1 MAFLSVRIRLD
12 GLDAEAIDA
21 IEAACFAAGAH
32 SVTFTDQRDDAI
44 LEPAPGE
51 FRLWPATRLEAV
63 FDAGIADAA
72 WPDEFAAQLG
82 RPLAALELAPIAD
95 RVWEREWLRDFRPLR
110 FGRRL
115 WVCPH
120 ELEPPADARADP
132 ATVLLR
138 LDPGLAFGTGT
149 HATTAMCLAWLEATV
164 SDSTARVIDYG
175 CGSGILAIAAL
186 RLGAARAAGYD
197 IDPQALIATRDNALA
212 NDVAGRLDIVAT
224 DAGLQPGADLVVA
237 NILAGPLVDLAPRLA
252 ALCAPGGQLALAGL
266 LDAQA
271 DEVLAAYRPWFDI
284 GVQARRDGWTC
295 LAGSRRDAMS
305 VRIGA
310 PSQGST

>member
-12 GLDAEAIDA
+12 GLDAEA

-63 FDAGIADAA
+63 FDAGVASAA
-72 WPDEFAAQLG
+72 WPAQFAAQLG
-82 RPLAALELAPIAD
+82 LPREALEVAPIAD

-120 ELEPPADARADP
+120 ELEPPAEALADP

-149 HATTAMCLAWLEATV
+149 HATTAMCLEWLDATV
-164 SDSTARVIDYG
+164 TPAQRRVIDYG

-186 RLGAARAAGYD
+186 RLGAARAAGFD
-197 IDPQALIATRDNALA
+197 IDPQALTATRDNALA
-212 NDVAGRLDIVAT
+212 NDVAERLEIVAA
-224 DAGLQPGADLVVA
+224 DAALQPGADLIVA
-237 NILAGPLVDLAPRLA
+237 NILAGPLVELAPRLA
-252 ALCAPGGQLALAGL
+252 TLCAPGGRLALAGL

-271 DEVLAAYRPWFDI
+271 DEVLAAYQPWFEI

-305 VRIGA
+305 VRIGPA
-310 PSQGST
+310 HQGSP

>member
-1 MAFLSVRIRLD
+1 MAFLSVRICLD
-12 GLDAEAIDA
+12 GLDAEAVED
-21 IEAACFAAGAH
+21 ACFAAGAH

-63 FDAGIADAA
+63 FDAEVASAA
-72 WPDEFAAQLG
+72 WLSAFAAQLNL
-82 RPLAALELAPIAD
+82 PLAALQLEHVAD
-95 RVWEREWLRDFRPLR
+95 RAWEREWLRDFRPLR

-120 ELEPPADARADP
+120 EMDPPAEARADP
-132 ATVLLR
+132 DTVLLR

-149 HATTAMCLAWLEATV
+149 HATTAMCLDWLDATV
-164 SDSTARVIDYG
+164 SHSNAHVIDYG

-186 RLGAARAAGYD
+186 RLGAAHAAGFD

-212 NDVAGRLDIVAT
+212 NEVADRLEIAASD
-224 DAGLQPGADLVVA
+224 DALQPGADLVVA
-237 NILAGPLVDLAPRLA
+237 NILAGPLVELAPRLA
-252 ALCAPGGQLALAGL
+252 ALCAPGGGLALAGL

-271 DEVLAAYRPWFDI
+271 EEVLAAYRPWFDI
-284 GVQARRDGWTC
+284 GIQARRDGWTC

-310 PSQGST
+310 SQQGPP

>member
-1 MAFLSVRIRLD
+1 MPFLSVRIRLD
-12 GLDAEAIDA
+12 GLDAEAVED
-21 IEAACFAAGAH
+21 ACFGAGAH

-63 FDAGIADAA
+63 FDAGVADAA
-72 WPDEFAAQLG
+72 WLRDLAQALG
-82 RPLAALELAPIAD
+82 VPLAALELAHVAD
-95 RVWEREWLRDFRPLR
+95 RAWEREWLRDFRPLR

-115 WVCPH
+115 WVCPR
-120 ELEPPADARADP
+120 EIEPPAEALADP
-132 ATVLLR
+132 DTVLLR

-149 HATTAMCLAWLEATV
+149 HATTAMCLEWLDAIVTRGA
-164 SDSTARVIDYG
+164 ARAIDYG

-186 RLGAARAAGYD
+186 RLGVARAAAFD
-197 IDPQALIATRDNALA
+197 IDPQALVASRDNAA
-212 NDVAGRLDIVAT
+212 DNGVAARLEIVPT
-224 DAGLQPGADLVVA
+224 DAALQPGADLVVA
-237 NILAGPLVDLAPRLA
+237 NILAGPLVALAPRLA

-266 LDAQA
+266 LEAQA
-271 DEVLAAYRPWFDI
+271 GEVLTAYQPWFDL
-284 GVQARRDGWTC
+284 VPWARRDGWVC

-310 PSQGST
+310 QPRGLS